1 MRLLGISGSLRRG
14 SYNAALLGAA
24 AAECPGHIEFVVLKS
39 LADLPAYDEDID
51 TVTPPLPVAALRAEI
66 ERADAVLIATPEYN
80 ASIPGALKN
89 ALDWASR
96 PYATNVLRKKR
107 VAVIGA
113 STGLFGALVAQAE
126 LRKVLNVIGASVLDA
141 ALSVPL
147 AHTAFTGDGR
157 LREPDLALALRGIV
171 HELLEEL
178 VGRAA

>member
-51 TVTPPLPVAALRAEI
+51 TVTPPPPVAALRAEI

-126 LRKVLNVIGASVLDA
+126 LRKVLNVIGASVLDS

-157 LREPDLALALRGIV
+157 LREPDLALALRRIV
-171 HELLEEL
+171 HELLEE
-178 VGRAA
+178 VVERAA

>member
-1 MRLLGISGSLRRG
+1 
-14 SYNAALLGAA
+14 
-24 AAECPGHIEFVVLKS
+24 
-39 LADLPAYDEDID
+39 
-51 TVTPPLPVAALRAEI
+51 VTPPPPVAALRAEI

-126 LRKVLNVIGASVLDA
+126 LRKVLNVIGASVLDS

-157 LREPDLALALRGIV
+157 LREPDLALALRRIV
-171 HELLEEL
+171 HELLEE
-178 VGRAA
+178 VVERAA